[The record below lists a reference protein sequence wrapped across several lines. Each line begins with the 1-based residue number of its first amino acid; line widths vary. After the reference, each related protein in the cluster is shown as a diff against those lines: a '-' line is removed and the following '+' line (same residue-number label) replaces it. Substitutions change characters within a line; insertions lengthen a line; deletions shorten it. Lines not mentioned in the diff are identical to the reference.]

1 MGGARA
7 MAFPR
12 WCAALAAIAHV
23 QCSAAWSIGSF
34 LEGWFVQPSAA
45 PAPSFAV
52 HSPAAQAARTRG
64 ERVFEDLAVQRAES
78 SCFLRAFQS
87 AHADC
92 GRMMSAAGSEA
103 FARKKKFLAYSL
115 ARCHLADTAFPVGES
130 CAEDRVPDC
139 LRELS
144 AAQLSTYTAFF
155 TTIDSLCYFL
165 HGELWHQRLEDG
177 TLSLMVASEAAAA
190 KLSSLRSAISESS
203 EHLRETVSR
212 VDARLNAS
220 MVEMAAAA
228 EERERMA
235 AERDKVMARER
246 ETMMLHLREVKGAL
260 LTARRGWAWLRAI
273 GALSLYWLVAYLVTS
288 VPATRGAR
296 SPLFLLASAV
306 AVLEHLGGADPALYL
321 RHLAWL
327 PLPSLRLG
335 ACSGAC
341 FALALAAVTW
351 LVGLCSARAPK
362 RRPSLKYAKAGG
374 RPEPSAAAQTSS
386 STAHP
391 SARLELEVA
400 ASIAMRCNLAAA
412 YEEMLAAGYRPGC
425 CNLDGCQ
432 CES

>member
-1 MGGARA
+1 
-7 MAFPR
+7 
-12 WCAALAAIAHV
+12 
-23 QCSAAWSIGSF
+23 
-34 LEGWFVQPSAA
+34 
-45 PAPSFAV
+45 
-52 HSPAAQAARTRG
+52 
-64 ERVFEDLAVQRAES
+64 
-78 SCFLRAFQS
+78 
-87 AHADC
+87 
-92 GRMMSAAGSEA
+92 
-103 FARKKKFLAYSL
+103 
-115 ARCHLADTAFPVGES
+115 
-130 CAEDRVPDC
+130 
-139 LRELS
+139 
-144 AAQLSTYTAFF
+144 
-155 TTIDSLCYFL
+155 
-165 HGELWHQRLEDG
+165 
-177 TLSLMVASEAAAA
+177 
-190 KLSSLRSAISESS
+190 
-203 EHLRETVSR
+203 
-212 VDARLNAS
+212 
-220 MVEMAAAA
+220 
-228 EERERMA
+228 
-235 AERDKVMARER
+235 
-246 ETMMLHLREVKGAL
+246 MMLHLREVKGAL
-260 LTARRGWAWLRAI
+260 LTARRGWARLRAI

-306 AVLEHLGGADPALYL
+306 AVLEHLGGADPALYR

-400 ASIAMRCNLAAA
+400 ASVAMRCNLAAA